1 MPAKMWSNR
10 NSHSL
15 IQVGMQNGTPALE
28 DSLQFLTKLNIFLPY
43 DLANILLSIYVL
55 KGTETYVNRKSC
67 ILTFIADLFIVAKAW
82 KQPRCSSVGKWINK
96 LRYIQ
101 IMEFYSALKRNELS
115 SCEKTWRQLKCILL
129 SERSRA
135 I

>member
-1 MPAKMWSNR
+1 MPAKTCNNR

-15 IQVGMQNGTPALE
+15 IHVGMQNGTPALE

-43 DLANILLSIYVL
+43 DLANILLRIYVL

-101 IMEFYSALKRNELS
+101 IMEFYSALKRYEL
-115 SCEKTWRQLKCILL
+115 
-129 SERSRA
+129 
-135 I
+135 